1 MGSLLEDILFVETR
15 NIIKDM
21 PYQAKTSRVAIGL
34 GCSHR

>member
-1 MGSLLEDILFVETR
+1 MNIKEGGITISSPI
-15 NIIKDM
+15 IIKDM